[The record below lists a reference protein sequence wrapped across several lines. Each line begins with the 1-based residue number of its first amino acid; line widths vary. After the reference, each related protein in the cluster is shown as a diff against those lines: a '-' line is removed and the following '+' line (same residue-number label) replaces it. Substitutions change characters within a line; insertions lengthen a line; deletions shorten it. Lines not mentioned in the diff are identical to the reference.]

1 MRKIPILAGFP
12 TVLAFMFL
20 VLVLPLMAGCWGG
33 TPDAVI
39 AGVTAEGELLKQV
52 QDYYV
57 EALDIQF
64 ANTDEALNAHIETI
78 LDYEIRLQ
86 AAGDA
91 IAVEKLQSLLQM
103 YRQKRA
109 DIKAQL
115 ALIKKQM
122 LAADAT
128 MDTIRR
134 LHDKT
139 VMYLT
144 REHVSVSDF
153 TGLLRDINSA
163 MKGVGDGK

>member
-1 MRKIPILAGFP
+1 MRRP
-12 TVLAFMFL
+12 FMLIFL
-20 VLVLPLMAGCWGG
+20 VVTILLMPFLTGCWGG

-86 AAGDA
+86 AAGDV
-91 IAVEKLQSLLQM
+91 IAVEKLQNLLAA

-122 LAADAT
+122 QAADVT
-128 MDTIRR
+128 METIRR
-134 LHDKT
+134 LHEKT

-144 REHVSVSDF
+144 REQVSISDF
-153 TGLLRDINSA
+153 TGLLSDINSA